1 MFGHLFIYQLKDLL
15 KQKWC
20 IGWNFLFPIILVSAF
35 SLGFGNFIKNNEN
48 PDDFEVMKVAY
59 VSDAQNDTSFYLMIE
74 EIAEGDE
81 KLISIQKMSKEEA
94 EKALKNKEIEGFF
107 QEEILENDSKIT
119 LSVTKNGMSSTLLNE
134 ILKSYN
140 NGKEVFDKIMKDHP
154 ENIEAAAKKYAVSM
168 KNDYVTRKTFK
179 NNLSPFTNY
188 YYALLAMAALF
199 GSWMCTSMIQ
209 GFCANLSERGK
220 RFECSPANKMTALF
234 AGMLACTVLQGLAG
248 AVLILYIEFVLK
260 ISLGMPVG
268 YAILIAFL
276 ASAVGISCG
285 ALIASFFKSEA
296 LLVGIPI
303 IFSMLCSFLSGLMIE
318 NMKEIVEKNV
328 PILNKINPAAVYTD
342 CLYRLGNYGADSR
355 FYQDIFIMVAMV
367 IISVIVSSLLLRRRN
382 YGSL

>member
-1 MFGHLFIYQLKDLL
+1 
-15 KQKWC
+15 
-20 IGWNFLFPIILVSAF
+20 
-35 SLGFGNFIKNNEN
+35 
-48 PDDFEVMKVAY
+48 
-59 VSDAQNDTSFYLMIE
+59 
-74 EIAEGDE
+74 
-81 KLISIQKMSKEEA
+81 
-94 EKALKNKEIEGFF
+94 
-107 QEEILENDSKIT
+107 
-119 LSVTKNGMSSTLLNE
+119 
-134 ILKSYN
+134 
-140 NGKEVFDKIMKDHP
+140 MKDHP
-154 ENIEAAAKKYAVSM
+154 ENIEAASKKYADSM